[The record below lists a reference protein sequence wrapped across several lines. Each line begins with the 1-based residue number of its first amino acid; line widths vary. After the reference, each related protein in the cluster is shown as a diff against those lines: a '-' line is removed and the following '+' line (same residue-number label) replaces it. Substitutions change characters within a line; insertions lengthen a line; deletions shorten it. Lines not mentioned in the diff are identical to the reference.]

1 MIKVEK
7 GQDPYSVIGQYIRDH
22 VSVIE
27 DMIAVI
33 DIDGVK
39 TNELFM
45 VDMQEDGYFVWKSDW
60 WEGEENVSLVDFFP
74 VSDAQKPSAQPEQR
88 WIPCSER
95 FPEDECDVLAC
106 RENGSIEKMHYN
118 PILTTRYPKGF
129 SITEGAFSWRQ
140 DNVAAWM
147 PLPEPWKGEACLN

>member
-74 VSDAQKPSAQPEQR
+74 VSDAQKPSAQP
-88 WIPCSER
+88 
-95 FPEDECDVLAC
+95 D
-106 RENGSIEKMHYN
+106 M
-118 PILTTRYPKGF
+118 
-129 SITEGAFSWRQ
+129 TEE
-140 DNVAAWM
+140 V
-147 PLPEPWKGEACLN
+147 